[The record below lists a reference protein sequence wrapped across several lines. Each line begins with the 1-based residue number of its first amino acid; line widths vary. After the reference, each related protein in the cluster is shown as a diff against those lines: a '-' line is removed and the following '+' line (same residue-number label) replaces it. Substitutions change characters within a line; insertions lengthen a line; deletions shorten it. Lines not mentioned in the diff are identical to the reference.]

1 VASYFYYLNAYLP
14 LLLCSHFFSVRKY
27 LKIYI
32 PFNSITYKQIRSQI
46 FQIIN
51 KKIYHFYINY
61 CYIIH
66 IYLKHLNNF
75 KVDLGNI
82 FFENFSI
89 DLTFYLLYSL
99 LNPPRRFVR
108 MKEASLIILLFAY
121 VVFGQSVNIS
131 GKVSNASGTAISGA
145 VIKIF
150 NTPLACTSKTDGT
163 YLLSGSTGVLPSGM
177 VAHQTAYNL
186 SYKNGVFTFNGPANM
201 PASAALYDVRG
212 RLAAKVFSGLLDQGN
227 TKVSFCIKN
236 LGHAMMVLRV
246 NVGSEEA
253 VSTLISTAADHF
265 TVSGSLPNRGLL
277 SKTAAVDWIQAAKT
291 GYVSSIKTLNSYTAT
306 GVDFTLGNLP
316 AAPDFGT
323 NTKIFDPSMAMSSI
337 QGIVDAAHSASSQ
350 FGTNRTALLFKPGS
364 YTVNVR
370 VRYYIQAYG
379 LGMSPEDVQ
388 VNGTVEA
395 TEDGTGSFWR
405 GVEGF
410 SVTPT
415 GGQAVW
421 AISQADPFRRMHV
434 KGSMS
439 ICNSGASGGFI
450 SDSKI
455 DGAISTGCAQQFY
468 IRNSIVNGAPTS
480 GIWNFMFQGCDNP
493 PAENWPS
500 GGISVVA
507 KTPLVREKPYLVF
520 DNASGTYSVFV
531 PALRTNCQGTT
542 WYNATPAGELMPI
555 DQFYIALAGTDN
567 ATTINAALA
576 QGKNLILTPGIYV
589 VSTPIL
595 VQRPGTVVLGLGMAT
610 LQAQNGSICLKTADA
625 DGIIIAN
632 ILYEA
637 GSGGDSPVLL
647 QIGDDGSTANH
658 SANPPFVFD
667 LFARCG
673 GSVAGTT
680 KIGAIFNSN
689 NTILDH
695 SWIWRA
701 DHGTGA
707 GWNTDSNT
715 IRNGLVINGN
725 NCITYGQMVEH
736 WQKYCT
742 VWNGD
747 NGQQYFY
754 QHEFNYDVP
763 NQASWMEG
771 AVPGIPAIKVT
782 NRATKFYGWGL
793 GIYSYMRRAAI
804 TTTNAIE
811 APKLPGIQVHRVVT
825 FALGGDQGTILHA
838 VNDTGPA
845 VKNPNP
851 TMIRFGDYV
860 GH

>member
-1 VASYFYYLNAYLP
+1 M
-14 LLLCSHFFSVRKY
+14 R
-27 LKIYI
+27 
-32 PFNSITYKQIRSQI
+32 T
-46 FQIIN
+46 
-51 KKIYHFYINY
+51 
-61 CYIIH
+61 
-66 IYLKHLNNF
+66 
-75 KVDLGNI
+75 
-82 FFENFSI
+82 
-89 DLTFYLLYSL
+89 
-99 LNPPRRFVR
+99 
-108 MKEASLIILLFAY
+108 ASLIILFFAY

-131 GKVSNASGTAISGA
+131 GKVSNATGIGISGA
-145 VIKIF
+145 VVKIF
-150 NTPLACTSKTDGT
+150 NTPMACTSKTDGT
-163 YLLSGSTGVLPSGM
+163 YLLSGQVGVLPSGNA
-177 VAHQTAYNL
+177 VRQTTYSIN
-186 SYKNGVFTFNGPANM
+186 YKNGIFTFTGPANM

-212 RLAAKVFSGLLDQGN
+212 RMVAKVFSGLLDQGS

-236 LGHAMMVLRV
+236 LGHAMLVLRV

-265 TVSGSLPNRGLL
+265 SLSGPLAKRGKL
-277 SKTAAVDWIQAAKT
+277 SKTMAVDWLQASRSGFVTYMQTIDA
-291 GYVSSIKTLNSYTAT
+291 YT
-306 GVDFTLGNLP
+306 GVINITLTALSG
-316 AAPDFGT
+316 AAPNFGA
-323 NTKIFDPSMAMSSI
+323 NTKIFDQSMSMSTI
-337 QGIVDAAHSASSQ
+337 QGQLDAGKGAGQ
-350 FGTNRTALLFKPGS
+350 FGTKRTAFLFKPGT
-364 YTVNVR
+364 YTVNISLD
-370 VRYYIQAYG
+370 YYIQAYG
-379 LGMSPEDVQ
+379 LGISPEDVQ
-388 VNGTVEA
+388 INGPVQDVTGQ
-395 TEDGTGSFWR
+395 GTTSFWR
-405 GVEGF
+405 GAEGF
-410 SVTPT
+410 SCTPNGT
-415 GGQAVW
+415 NVLGV
-421 AISQADPFRRMHV
+421 SQAIPLRRLHI
-434 KGSMS
+434 KGPLS
-439 ICNSGASGGFI
+439 ICNTGASGGFI

-455 DGAISTGCAQQFY
+455 DGAITTGCAQQFY

-480 GIWNFMFQGCDNP
+480 GIWNFMFQGCENP

-500 GGISVVA
+500 GGINVVA

-520 DNASGTYSVFV
+520 DNASGMYSVFV

-542 WYNATPAGELMPI
+542 WYNATPAGELIPI
-555 DQFYIALAGTDN
+555 DQFYIAVAGTDN

-610 LQAQNGSICLKTADA
+610 LQAQNGAVCLKTADA

-673 GSVAGTT
+673 GSVAGTC
-680 KIGAIFNSN
+680 KIGVIFNSN

-701 DHGTGA
+701 DHGAGA

-736 WQKYCT
+736 WQKYNT

-754 QHEFNYDVP
+754 QHEYNYDVP

-771 AVPGIPAIKVT
+771 TVLGMPAIKVT
-782 NRATKFYGWGL
+782 NGVTKFYGWGL
-793 GIYSYMRRAAI
+793 GIYSYMRGAAV

-811 APKLPGIQVHRVVT
+811 TPKVPGVSVHRIVT
-825 FALGGDQGTILHA
+825 FALGGDKGTILHA
-838 VNDTGPA
+838 INDTGTA
-845 VKNPNP
+845 VKNPSP